1 MVSKSERFFELR
13 NKSNTD
19 EEVGPGS
26 YPGAEYEAT
35 LQEDCEEAIR
45 RSSQIKPGFGTT
57 MPQRVHHIF
66 GVGTPGPGEYEPLG
80 PRLKDLSGE
89 ARRQVM

>member
-1 MVSKSERFFELR
+1 MKSTGDRFFELR

-19 EEVGPGS
+19 EVVGPGS
-26 YPGAEYEAT
+26 YQGAEYERT

-57 MPQRVHHIF
+57 TPQRKQHIY
-66 GVGTPGPGEYEPLG
+66 GVGTPAPGAYEPLG